1 MRGATRP
8 DPARAKRAGLDLD
21 LDTVCAR
28 GSAALAPD
36 DHYRLKTY
44 GVCAQRHDDLFM
56 VRMRVAGGTLD
67 RRQLAAVVHA
77 SSEYGHGWV
86 HLTTRQNL
94 ELHSVRLD
102 GEPGY
107 QLWAG
112 GSTGSS
118 PRLSFLLRPFLSRM
132 EVWPA
137 VWTIVEWFCAEG
149 DLDNASRGRLKFL
162 LEARGEN
169 AFRAAFSRRFANL
182 RA

>member
-67 RRQLAAVVHA
+67 RRQLAALVNDIGLVA
-77 SSEYGHGWV
+77 CI
-86 HLTTRQNL
+86 R
-94 ELHSVRLD
+94 D

-169 AFRAAFSRRFANL
+169 AF
-182 RA
+182 